1 MFCQPI
7 RHARCLRE
15 PCKSDGP
22 DRDRTCDLGIKSP
35 LLYQLSY
42 RPAAVYSVTAM
53 SKGYAEGSALEER
66 LADLERSKRQGR
78 EEDVPLRLA
87 VFGSTADEA
96 EPHFLGWADEVDADD
111 LFASGDAYGIKLRR
125 VPVPTRRAAPR
136 RDGAAP
142 R

>member
-1 MFCQPI
+1 
-7 RHARCLRE
+7 
-15 PCKSDGP
+15 
-22 DRDRTCDLGIKSP
+22 
-35 LLYQLSY
+35 
-42 RPAAVYSVTAM
+42 M

-66 LADLERSKRQGR
+66 LADLERSKRQGPD
-78 EEDVPLRLA
+78 EDVPLRLA

-96 EPHFLGWADEVDADD
+96 DAHFLGWADEVDADD

-125 VPVPTRRAAPR
+125 VPVPTRPAAPQ

>member
-1 MFCQPI
+1 MQAI
-7 RHARCLRE
+7 RH
-15 PCKSDGP
+15 GP
-22 DRDRTCDLGIKSP
+22 GRDRTCDLGIKSP

-42 RPAAVYSVTAM
+42 RPATVYSVAAM

-66 LADLERSKRQGR
+66 LADFERSKRQGR
-78 EEDVPLRLA
+78 QKDVPLRLA

-96 EPHFLGWADEVDADD
+96 EAHFLGWADEVDADD

-125 VPVPTRRAAPR
+125 VPVPTRRAAPQ
-136 RDGAAP
+136 RDGSAP

>member
-1 MFCQPI
+1 LC
-7 RHARCLRE
+7 
-15 PCKSDGP
+15 GP

-42 RPAAVYSVTAM
+42 RPVAVYSVAAM

-66 LADLERSKRQGR
+66 LADLERSKRHGR
-78 EEDVPLRLA
+78 EKDVPLRLA
-87 VFGSTADEA
+87 VFGSTADDVD
-96 EPHFLGWADEVDADD
+96 PHFLGWADEVDADD

-125 VPVPTRRAAPR
+125 VPVPTRRAAPP